1 MNYIFIQ
8 LKKKSID
15 VTSNNMHAFNFLRK
29 IKENNYKQIQN
40 NFFIYSLIKCKTVA
54 WDQHSCIAIHYTHH
68 KTFLSNPAT
77 F

>member
-40 NFFIYSLIKCKTVA
+40 NFLFIV
-54 WDQHSCIAIHYTHH
+54 
-68 KTFLSNPAT
+68 
-77 F
+77 